1 MDNRIRNN
9 AHRGYIMPH
18 KEYMD
23 DEGIEYNSLSEHLK
37 SSIRLF
43 EDKHDQYLN
52 SEGYLD
58 EKEESE
64 LLADSEKIKQDIEK
78 YLSKDGNDNNDGKVV
93 TGVTLTILGFIGLM
107 LGINSLN
114 D

>member
-1 MDNRIRNN
+1 MKDRLENDR
-9 AHRGYIMPH
+9 HYGYTMPH

-23 DEGIEYNSLSEHLK
+23 DEAIKYESLSEHLK

-52 SEGYLD
+52 SQGYLD

-64 LLADSEKIKQDIEK
+64 LLADSEKIRQEIERW
-78 YLSKDGNDNNDGKVV
+78 LSNDDNKGTNGKVAA
-93 TGVTLTILGFIGLM
+93 GVTLTLLGLIGLAF
-107 LGINSLN
+107 GIKNLK
-114 D
+114 

>member
-9 AHRGYIMPH
+9 THRGYIMPH
-18 KEYMD
+18 KEFMN
-23 DEGIEYNSLSEHLK
+23 DESIEYESLSEYLK

-52 SEGYLD
+52 SEEYLD

-78 YLSKDGNDNNDGKVV
+78 WLSNDNNVDNSGKVA
-93 TGVTLTILGFIGLM
+93 TGVTLTLLGLFGL
-107 LGINSLN
+107 LIGINSLR